1 MTKIWAEAFWKNKEQ
16 TEAETDP
23 YAGRT
28 LPLSMTAPC
37 IALAAMTVA
46 IGLFSNP
53 LFVLAQTASEQL
65 LDPAAY
71 IETVLNPE
79 P

>member
-1 MTKIWAEAFWKNKEQ
+1 
-16 TEAETDP
+16 
-23 YAGRT
+23 
-28 LPLSMTAPC
+28 LL
-37 IALAAMTVA
+37 TVA
-46 IGLFSNP
+46 LGLFSNP

-71 IETVLNPE
+71 IETVLNPG